1 MRPRCLVL
9 GGLLLVAA
17 MDLCLNYN
25 DDALGFTSGP
35 FTIES

>member
-1 MRPRCLVL
+1 MRSRCLVL

-17 MDLCLNYN
+17 VDLCLNCN
-25 DDALGFTSGP
+25 DDALGFTIGP

>member
-1 MRPRCLVL
+1 MRSRCLVL

-25 DDALGFTSGP
+25 DDALGLTIGP
-35 FTIES
+35 CMTES